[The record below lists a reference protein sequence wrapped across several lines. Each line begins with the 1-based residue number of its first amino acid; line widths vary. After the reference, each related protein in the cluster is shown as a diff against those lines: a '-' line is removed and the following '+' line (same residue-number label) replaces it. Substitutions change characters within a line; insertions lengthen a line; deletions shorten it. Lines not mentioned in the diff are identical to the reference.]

1 MDDHHSSL
9 HVPNLTNGT
18 VCFIF
23 KAYLCLGEL
32 FPSVNAAEKAVE
44 MMPCWWMAY
53 QTLGRAHLGLGEV
66 RLVSIY

>member
-1 MDDHHSSL
+1 MELSVL
-9 HVPNLTNGT
+9 
-18 VCFIF
+18 FF

-44 MMPCWWMAY
+44 MRPCWWMAY

-66 RLVSIY
+66 RLVSIYYHIFPHSGDVTG